1 MRNRHLIINYA
12 FIISL
17 ILLVIN
23 DHVLKAEFGNWVTGK
38 LSDFAGMIILPLL
51 LAFTFPKL
59 KAHAIWL
66 SAVLFTFWKSPLSET
81 FINWY
86 NTFAIIGIE
95 RIVDYTDLLA
105 FVILP
110 LPYFIIKNNAKAG
123 FLQIR
128 KFRLSPMYI
137 VIPCIFILMATS
149 PPKSYYYTQT
159 TGNLRFKNT
168 SIKVR
173 LMPDEILE
181 KLRRNSIE
189 PVRDTSVDTTK
200 WPRLR
205 ADKNV
210 IHYYKVPQIIL
221 DKDTLKNLDFSF
233 EPDGDKTRVY
243 IAGITLDKD
252 LSDEDVKDKLRKYY
266 RKAAKKYFKQT
277 LKD

>member
-1 MRNRHLIINYA
+1 
-12 FIISL
+12 
-17 ILLVIN
+17 
-23 DHVLKAEFGNWVTGK
+23 
-38 LSDFAGMIILPLL
+38 
-51 LAFTFPKL
+51 
-59 KAHAIWL
+59 
-66 SAVLFTFWKSPLSET
+66 
-81 FINWY
+81 
-86 NTFAIIGIE
+86 
-95 RIVDYTDLLA
+95 
-105 FVILP
+105 
-110 LPYFIIKNNAKAG
+110 
-123 FLQIR
+123 
-128 KFRLSPMYI
+128 
-137 VIPCIFILMATS
+137 
-149 PPKSYYYTQT
+149 
-159 TGNLRFKNT
+159 
-168 SIKVR
+168 
-173 LMPDEILE
+173 MPDEILE